1 MYRWYSNY
9 PSLCSPGVA
18 AIVIHLQNIVETWN
32 SRLTAALH
40 GTMAIQEN
48 DWSSFYQSL
57 DEWVASLDLAHV
69 YVGTTQTEE
78 ERQDGKPHV
87 R

>member
-1 MYRWYSNY
+1 M
-9 PSLCSPGVA
+9 A
-18 AIVIHLQNIVETWN
+18 AIVIHLQNIAETWE
-32 SRLTAALH
+32 SRLAAALS
-40 GTMAIQEN
+40 GTMPIQEN
-48 DWSSFYQSL
+48 DWSAFYQSL
-57 DEWVASLDLAHV
+57 DEWLASLDLAHS